1 MSRAPVIRSTLSN
14 GLRIVV
20 QPLTGMPSV
29 GVAVHYDV
37 GFRSELP
44 GRSGFAHLF
53 EHVMFQGSEHVG
65 PADHFRHV
73 QASGGTANGSTHQD
87 HTDFYQV
94 LPASALDRLLFLEAD
109 RMRALRVTEE
119 TLRTQIAVVKEEI
132 RQSVTDKPYGGFP
145 WTVLPGVLYREFR
158 NAHNG
163 YGSFGDLEAASPEEC
178 RAFHETYYTPANAVL
193 TICGN
198 VDPRHALD
206 LADRHFGGIPARPRP
221 APAFLDEPE
230 PAGEL
235 RGEHRDPHAVL
246 AATAL
251 GYRLPDPATSLP
263 EYLSHMVLSQMLTG
277 GDSARLKRHT
287 AHRSGL
293 LTDVSSSCGLFGP
306 LRARSPETLV
316 VLAMHPRTTSVDT
329 VLDVLDTEIA
339 DLAANG
345 PTGRELDEGRAL
357 ASTGT
362 WRGFDNLVVRTR
374 ALGTYELLF
383 GAAEL
388 VDTLAPRLA
397 AVSADD
403 VRSAAAHLARGRRAV
418 LSLITPTGVHR

>member
-1 MSRAPVIRSTLSN
+1 MIRSTLSN

-20 QPLTGMPSV
+20 QPLSGMPSV

-53 EHVMFQGSEHVG
+53 EHVMFQGSQHVA

-87 HTDFYQV
+87 YTDFYQV
-94 LPASALDRLLFLEAD
+94 VPASALDRLLFLEAD
-109 RMRALRVTEE
+109 RMRSLRVTEE

-163 YGSFGDLEAASPEEC
+163 YGTFEDLEAASLEEC
-178 RAFHETYYTPANAVL
+178 QAFHETYYTPANAVL

-198 VDPRHALD
+198 VDPRRALD
-206 LADRHFGGIPARPRP
+206 IADRHFGGIPARPRP
-221 APAFLDEPE
+221 ATPTLDEPE
-230 PAGEL
+230 PAGE
-235 RGEHRDPHAVL
+235 RRREHRDRHAAL

-251 GYRLPDPATSLP
+251 GYRLPDPAASLP
-263 EYLSHMVLSQMLTG
+263 RYLSHMVLSHLLTG
-277 GDSARLKRHT
+277 RESARLKRHT
-287 AHRSGL
+287 SRRAAL
-293 LTDVSSSCGLFGP
+293 MTDVSASCGLFGP

-316 VLAMHPRTTSVDT
+316 VLAMHPPTTPVDT
-329 VLDVLDTEIA
+329 VLDLVDTELA
-339 DLAANG
+339 DLASNG
-345 PTGRELDEGRAL
+345 PTGTELPEGRAL
-357 ASTGT
+357 ASAGT

-383 GAAEL
+383 EAAEL
-388 VDTLAPRLA
+388 VDDLAPRLA
-397 AVSADD
+397 AVTADD
-403 VRSAAAHLARGRRAV
+403 IRSAAAHLTRGKRAV
-418 LSLITPTGVHR
+418 LSLVTRKEVNR